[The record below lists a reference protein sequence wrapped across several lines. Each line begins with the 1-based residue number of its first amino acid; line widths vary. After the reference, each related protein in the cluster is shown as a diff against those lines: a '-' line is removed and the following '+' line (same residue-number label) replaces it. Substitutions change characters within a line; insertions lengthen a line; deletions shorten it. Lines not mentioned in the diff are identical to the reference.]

1 MVVVICLLWLYES
14 HIPNFQTYFT
24 KSKIADLH
32 VSLRNWLVELGKK
45 RKYNGIVYFK
55 KNGEELIKLNIGF
68 KDLERDN
75 EIDEYTSFRLASVSK
90 QFTAFGIMVL
100 HKAKKIQYDTP
111 VIKILKDFKNQ
122 NITIRHLLNQTSGIS
137 VNYFSKA
144 KALKKNK
151 DYVLNIED
159 ATKIIC
165 QYTNKN
171 SEPLN
176 YFLYNNSNYV
186 LLARIIEVVSQL
198 SFEEFMNKN
207 IFFKLD
213 LKDTFVW
220 NLMSKNKLSDRSS
233 IAREYEAYLKSRPI
247 EIKPLW
253 IDGVAGDG
261 GVFSSLHDLK
271 KWVSLWNG
279 NKLLDKND
287 LDEAF
292 KTPKLNDGSY
302 SNYGFGW
309 VIEKDFAWH
318 NGSWLAINS
327 LLVKS
332 KNEDTCLILLDN
344 STNIRFNKISETI
357 KCVCF
362 NSEI

>member
-1 MVVVICLLWLYES
+1 
-14 HIPNFQTYFT
+14 
-24 KSKIADLH
+24 
-32 VSLRNWLVELGKK
+32 
-45 RKYNGIVYFK
+45 
-55 KNGEELIKLNIGF
+55 
-68 KDLERDN
+68 
-75 EIDEYTSFRLASVSK
+75 
-90 QFTAFGIMVL
+90 
-100 HKAKKIQYDTP
+100 
-111 VIKILKDFKNQ
+111 
-122 NITIRHLLNQTSGIS
+122 
-137 VNYFSKA
+137 
-144 KALKKNK
+144 
-151 DYVLNIED
+151 
-159 ATKIIC
+159 
-165 QYTNKN
+165 
-171 SEPLN
+171 
-176 YFLYNNSNYV
+176 
-186 LLARIIEVVSQL
+186 
-198 SFEEFMNKN
+198 MNKN
-207 IFFKLD
+207 IFLKLD

-220 NLMSKNKLSDRSS
+220 NLMSKNKLSNRSS

-247 EIKPLW
+247 EIKPSW
-253 IDGVAGDG
+253 IDGAAGDG

-318 NGSWLAINS
+318 NGSWLATNS

-357 KCVCF
+357 KGVCF